1 MDFQASQLA
10 RSIEGML
17 RSLIFQL
24 LSSRHVFSA
33 TVYEEIRY
41 MIKARPVSK
50 WRIQDLQTMLL
61 ERLEESRN
69 LRILLFIDALD
80 EYEGADQKIAE
91 YLEQLA
97 S

>member
-1 MDFQASQLA
+1 
-10 RSIEGML
+10 ML
-17 RSLIFQL
+17 S
-24 LSSRHVFSA
+24 
-33 TVYEEIRY
+33 
-41 MIKARPVSK
+41 
-50 WRIQDLQTMLL
+50 